1 MWKQPQVQRRS
12 LHHCECIPT
21 DCNQSQSWILYAAW
35 FPRTIQERLMS
46 NRPSVSKHAHAPTAR
61 SAMTSSLLL
70 SSMPCVHTQVIWM
83 DAADTVA
90 SSTAS
95 ASSARPMLH
104 PPKPSAPAT
113 LPPNKGATPAPTTI
127 NVNKTVHPNAVDTSA
142 HAAATANLPA
152 DDVPSDAA
160 MSVAAAAA
168 SSEQPESIPSS
179 DPQSNLVGADHT
191 AGPFA
196 ATTVDSSA
204 NAAGRDNVPQGKD
217 LPQLGVIGVV
227 SGKLSDAPGLLSGVP
242 VLAAPLQRALV
253 SSTHGASTTVELPVN
268 ASWQGRARLD
278 QAAGSQQGKTNAGEL
293 AAQTGPM
300 SPGGSPA
307 SVVQGKKR
315 KVPEATGGL
324 LITCVMFVHAC
335 KTAGCMLFL
344 WFFAVSSFW
353 KPFCHIKTFDC
364 TVFLCFSAVSLLQ
377 KPICHVYT
385 PKTVGCLP
393 LLSFSA
399 LPTI

>member
-1 MWKQPQVQRRS
+1 
-12 LHHCECIPT
+12 
-21 DCNQSQSWILYAAW
+21 
-35 FPRTIQERLMS
+35 
-46 NRPSVSKHAHAPTAR
+46 
-61 SAMTSSLLL
+61 
-70 SSMPCVHTQVIWM
+70 
-83 DAADTVA
+83 
-90 SSTAS
+90 
-95 ASSARPMLH
+95 MLH
-104 PPKPSAPAT
+104 PPEPSAPAT

-127 NVNKTVHPNAVDTSA
+127 NVNKTVHPTAVDTSA
-142 HAAATANLPA
+142 HAAATASLPA

-242 VLAAPLQRALV
+242 VLAAPLQRALL

-278 QAAGSQQGKTNAGEL
+278 QAAGSQQGKTDAGEL

-324 LITCVMFVHAC
+324 LITCVMFVHAR

-377 KPICHVYT
+377 KPTCHVYT

>member
-1 MWKQPQVQRRS
+1 
-12 LHHCECIPT
+12 
-21 DCNQSQSWILYAAW
+21 
-35 FPRTIQERLMS
+35 
-46 NRPSVSKHAHAPTAR
+46 
-61 SAMTSSLLL
+61 
-70 SSMPCVHTQVIWM
+70 M
-83 DAADTVA
+83 DAADTAA

-113 LPPNKGATPAPTTI
+113 LPPNKGATPAPTTF
-127 NVNKTVHPNAVDTSA
+127 NVNKTVHPTAVDTSA
-142 HAAATANLPA
+142 HAAATASLPA
-152 DDVPSDAA
+152 DVVPSDAA

-196 ATTVDSSA
+196 ATTVGSSA

-217 LPQLGVIGVV
+217 LPQLGVV

-242 VLAAPLQRALV
+242 VSAAPLQRALA
-253 SSTHGASTTVELPVN
+253 SSAHGASTAVGLPVN
-268 ASWQGRARLD
+268 ASWQGKARLD
-278 QAAGSQQGKTNAGEL
+278 QAAGSQPGKKNAGEL

-300 SPGGSPA
+300 SPGASPA

-315 KVPEATGGL
+315 KVPEATGGFL
-324 LITCVMFVHAC
+324 TTCVMLIHAR
-335 KTAGCMLFL
+335 KTAGCILFL

-353 KPFCHIKTFDC
+353 KPFCHVKTKRLL
-364 TVFLCFSAVSLLQ
+364 TAHSSSVSLLCRYCRSQ
-377 KPICHVYT
+377 YATSTHSRLLAAYSSSLS
-385 PKTVGCLP
+385 LP
-393 LLSFSA
+393 CQHSRYQFSHK
-399 LPTI
+399 LW